1 MKPSDVDSI
10 VIHCSATPEGMD
22 FRAADIDRMHKERG
36 FKEIGYHY
44 VIDIDGTVEV
54 GRVTTK
60 AGAHCADKGFGSCQG
75 LAMGGQSRL

>member
-22 FRAADIDRMHKERG
+22 FRAADMDRMHKERG
-36 FKEIGYHY
+36 FSEIGYHY

-54 GRVTTK
+54 GRGK
-60 AGAHCADKGFGSCQG
+60 ALQLPFYRHLLYWRG
-75 LAMGGQSRL
+75 